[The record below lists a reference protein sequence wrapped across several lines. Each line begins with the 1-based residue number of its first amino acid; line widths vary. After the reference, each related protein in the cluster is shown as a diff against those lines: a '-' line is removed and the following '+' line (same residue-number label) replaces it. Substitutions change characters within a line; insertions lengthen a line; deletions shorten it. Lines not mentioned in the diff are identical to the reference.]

1 MKQPTF
7 RVNGKKS
14 RVTITYLVRIF
25 IIYFEMRIVIVIST
39 IKGIL
44 LQHHND
50 CRVHMGLYIY
60 EPFRISIQV
69 NMQRCVSL
77 LRIVPHGGSR
87 VNVIPSAT
95 LWTIKHGS
103 LYFRLPVILSKYQV
117 HPSMCLLAENVH
129 TMK

>member
-1 MKQPTF
+1 
-7 RVNGKKS
+7 
-14 RVTITYLVRIF
+14 
-25 IIYFEMRIVIVIST
+25 MRIVIVIST

-77 LRIVPHGGSR
+77 LRIVPHGR
-87 VNVIPSAT
+87 QPSQRYSVSYT